1 MPSIKK
7 SELDGLKARVKSSYD
22 FALEESRRASEERNL
37 FRDREKV
44 WRAHLWNT
52 EQELRDLKELLSEA
66 ESRITERNQTVAKLL
81 HNGINLAAEHRKQQ
95 QAAIDYWVEA
105 FAWREK
111 YIKLLAER
119 DGLRSELALQK
130 EIPKMVEQV
139 VHYVNEWN
147 PGTFYSTHEPDPIPA
162 NPPVPPEIKPKKS
175 YGRLA
180 VGLLIG
186 ALIGMTA
193 LFLREAHIIQEQR
206 ELITEM
212 YNYLITNCPLP
223 Q

>member
-7 SELDGLKARVKSSYD
+7 SELDKLRTDLHDVTV
-22 FALEESRRASEERNL
+22 SRDHWRNQWV
-37 FRDREKV
+37 EK
-44 WRAHLWNT
+44 
-52 EQELRDLKELLSEA
+52 QELLSEA
-66 ESRITERNQTVAKLL
+66 EARLTERNQTVAKLL
-81 HNGINLAAEHRKQQ
+81 HNGINLAAELRK
-95 QAAIDYWVEA
+95 E
-105 FAWREK
+105 REEK
-111 YIKLLAER
+111 VVLAKWNQETIFGLLWDNTEL
-119 DGLRSELALQK
+119 GIELALQK

-162 NPPVPPEIKPKKS
+162 NPPVPPEIKPKRN
-175 YGRLA
+175 YARLA

-186 ALIGMTA
+186 ALIGALIGMTA
-193 LFLREAHIIQEQR
+193 LLLREAYIISEQR
-206 ELITEM
+206 GLITEM

>member
-81 HNGINLAAEHRKQQ
+81 RINLAAELR
-95 QAAIDYWVEA
+95 
-105 FAWREK
+105 REK
-111 YIKLLAER
+111 ENVR
-119 DGLRSELALQK
+119 T
-130 EIPKMVEQV
+130 V
-139 VHYVNEWN
+139 VRYVQWN
-147 PGTFYSTHEPDPIPA
+147 PGTFYSTHEPGTLL
-162 NPPVPPEIKPKKS
+162 EGEQKPKKS
-175 YGRLA
+175 YARLA
-180 VGLLIG
+180 VSLLIG
-186 ALIGMTA
+186 ATIGLTILCA
-193 LFLREAHIIQEQR
+193 YEGHIIRSQR
-206 ELITEM
+206 ELILQMLRYIQTF
-212 YNYLITNCPLP
+212 CSF
-223 Q
+223 